1 MSPGQKSPIAEFLFR
16 FNGIMKEGMLGGAL
30 STAWPLLDIQKKQV
44 DMKCR
49 KTRIDGKELYELE
62 YHPQKGFG
70 NMKIRMYFDPTT
82 FRHVRTDY
90 YVSIKEDATAR
101 SSDTTDPMGD
111 KNVIKAANP
120 NGIMPIG
127 QAREDSHYTLTEK
140 FDDFKSRRHNAPYRY
155 ILEYSIDGNG
165 HAFIGHWTF
174 SANNLAFN
182 QLNLD
187 PKIFQA
193 QK

>member
-1 MSPGQKSPIAEFLFR
+1 
-16 FNGIMKEGMLGGAL
+16 
-30 STAWPLLDIQKKQV
+30 
-44 DMKCR
+44 
-49 KTRIDGKELYELE
+49 
-62 YHPQKGFG
+62 
-70 NMKIRMYFDPTT
+70 
-82 FRHVRTDY
+82 
-90 YVSIKEDATAR
+90 
-101 SSDTTDPMGD
+101 MGD

-140 FDDFKSRRHNAPYRY
+140 FADFKKVGGITLPYRY